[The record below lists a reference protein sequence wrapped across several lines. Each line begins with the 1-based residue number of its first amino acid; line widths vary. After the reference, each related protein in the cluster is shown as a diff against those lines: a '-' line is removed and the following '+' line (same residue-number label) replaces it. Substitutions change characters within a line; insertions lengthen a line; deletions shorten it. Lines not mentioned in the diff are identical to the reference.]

1 MNSKI
6 QKQKVTT
13 IQNHDR
19 NSKTDEFSSG
29 HENENSIELESR
41 HVRARI
47 FARWLIKTFLKGNNN
62 ADVTSGKTVIYDVAG
77 GKGEIAFELCVRQ
90 RNLLN
95 QTVSCV
101 IVDPRKPNKFETG
114 AVPRWQRK
122 LIKVLTLLMT

>member
-13 IQNHDR
+13 IQNHYQ
-19 NSKTDEFSSG
+19 NSKTDEFTSG
-29 HENENSIELESR
+29 HEDGNSIELESR
-41 HVRARI
+41 HARARI
-47 FARWLIKTFLKGNNN
+47 FARWLTKTFLKGNNN
-62 ADVTSGKTVIYDVAG
+62 ADGSSGKTIIYDVAG

-95 QTVSCV
+95 HKISCV

-122 LIKVLTLLMT
+122 LIKVSS